1 MLQERKRYNDA
12 RNSIV
17 RKKEFEPL
25 VGDPAVI
32 GRQDGEGVSSWVH
45 SVLIVAIILVPFP
58 GSLIT

>member
-1 MLQERKRYNDA
+1 MVLQERKRYNDA

-32 GRQDGEGVSSWVH
+32 GRQDGEGVSS
-45 SVLIVAIILVPFP
+45 
-58 GSLIT
+58 